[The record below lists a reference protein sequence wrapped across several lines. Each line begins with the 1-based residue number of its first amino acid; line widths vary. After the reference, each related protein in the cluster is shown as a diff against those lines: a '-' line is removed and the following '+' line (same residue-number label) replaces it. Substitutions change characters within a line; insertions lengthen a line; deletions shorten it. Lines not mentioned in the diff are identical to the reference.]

1 MPYTITD
8 MIDKVKN
15 HIKKNKIVYTYTFLT
30 IFILVLIIVGY
41 KKGYRLTENFMLGKA
56 GTLSL
61 QVAMPLTNVFIDEN
75 NKIVTDKDNEVVEVA
90 AACVCAV
97 AVFVVCTCAA
107 VFFFRTNFFFGCLG
121 SDSSWYSLNESGLTS
136 LSGVLFKK

>member
-1 MPYTITD
+1 MQFTT
-8 MIDKVKN
+8 
-15 HIKKNKIVYTYTFLT
+15 
-30 IFILVLIIVGY
+30 VG
-41 KKGYRLTENFMLGKA
+41 TEGDDVV
-56 GTLSL
+56 GTEE
-61 QVAMPLTNVFIDEN
+61 IED
-75 NKIVTDKDNEVVEVA
+75 DEVVEVA

-136 LSGVLFKK
+136 RSGVLFKKYEPDSAPNDASTNGSLRADPKRPSSNVRKGNDIK